1 MNPSLQT
8 VPLNSYQSKLF
19 LAFQSEQKMRMWLT
33 RLSWISSLGAGFGF
47 LILLFSNGYLGDPS
61 MAILMYWGLFTNL
74 SSTLLIPYFS
84 VPNLILELVLPN
96 NSEEKV
102 QRIELIKIHK
112 ERILLP
118 FLRNRGYREDVT
130 QEEIHETFLIEKFQ
144 LNNRFNWKRL
154 GKIYFVFYSIITLIC
169 SFFFFQSEF

>member
-1 MNPSLQT
+1 
-8 VPLNSYQSKLF
+8 
-19 LAFQSEQKMRMWLT
+19 
-33 RLSWISSLGAGFGF
+33 
-47 LILLFSNGYLGDPS
+47 

-96 NSEEKV
+96 NSEEKA